1 MQQLTKQFTRD
12 FSLYACEWWAYGLC
26 EKFEK
31 EVGRGNRD
39 YIIVSDGKSVTSY
52 YITADFELMK
62 KALLDKLA
70 KAPKWYYSISRKFR
84 DDIDRTRAILEKIKR
99 KKKTSGADARLL
111 KDRHLLLF
119 PMLRLSILI
128 PAVLAE
134 GIKKKV
140 GGKIGKGI
148 ISDAYA
154 SRKYSD
160 GVFEAIDY
168 LLRELA
174 GKKLRMLG
182 KSNHYAKYLSESE
195 LIPLM
200 DGKKINFEILAG
212 RSRGYVRCKGKLF
225 PTKNH
230 LGIFKE
236 CGYSYEEE
244 KTAWG
249 AIRGSVAYD
258 GGKVSGK
265 VSKLFAIDEIPKFK
279 PGSVLVTPMTIPDF
293 LPAMK
298 KACAIV
304 TDEGGITCHAAIV
317 ARELKIPCII
327 GTRNATKLLDDGD
340 LAEVDS
346 HTGEVKKIILKK
358 Y

>member
-200 DGKKINFEILAG
+200 DGKKLILKYWPEG
-212 RSRGYVRCKGKLF
+212 QGDM
-225 PTKNH
+225 
-230 LGIFKE
+230 
-236 CGYSYEEE
+236 
-244 KTAWG
+244 
-249 AIRGSVAYD
+249 SVA
-258 GGKVSGK
+258 
-265 VSKLFAIDEIPKFK
+265 
-279 PGSVLVTPMTIPDF
+279 
-293 LPAMK
+293 
-298 KACAIV
+298 KANYSQRK
-304 TDEGGITCHAAIV
+304 ITWGFSRNAAI
-317 ARELKIPCII
+317 P
-327 GTRNATKLLDDGD
+327 TRRKKPHGGQL
-340 LAEVDS
+340 
-346 HTGEVKKIILKK
+346 GEVLPTMVERSAER
-358 Y
+358 